1 MKRLPRFRRN
11 PDQLSSTRI
20 TERSHAILDAVERYR
35 VLSTSMIV
43 QLVGGNED
51 VTHRHLQRL
60 YHLGLLE
67 RHVFKLSDEFT
78 YSRTDAAKPNP
89 KSDSNHRQATDT
101 SPGRLLFL
109 QHELMI
115 SRFHFM
121 LEKTCDQRQKE
132 ISLLN
137 WRQGAELWN
146 SVELEGGK
154 RLPHR
159 PDAFFSLQSAENSE
173 RARLNHF
180 LYEADRGTSSL
191 SRMRDKLAA
200 HHSFIVQ
207 AKHCGAYKIK
217 RLRAILIE
225 ASSVDRAERLR
236 EIAYEICRDVELFWF
251 TSSEIFSK
259 QSPTLPGHNSQ
270 NFLDSPEIIFA
281 PIWISQIGDNLKPL
295 PFE

>member
-1 MKRLPRFRRN
+1 
-11 PDQLSSTRI
+11 
-20 TERSHAILDAVERYR
+20 
-35 VLSTSMIV
+35 MIV
-43 QLVGGNED
+43 LLVGGNED

-78 YSRTDAAKPNP
+78 YSRTDASRPDTKPNLSQRQT
-89 KSDSNHRQATDT
+89 SDA

-109 QHELMI
+109 QHELII

-121 LEKTCDQRQKE
+121 LEKACEQRPEQ

-159 PDAFFSLQSAENSE
+159 PDAFFSLHSGKGSE

-207 AKHCGAYKIK
+207 AKHCAIYGIK

-236 EIAYEICRDVELFWF
+236 KIAYEICHDVELFWF
-251 TSSEIFSK
+251 TSSEVFSK
-259 QSPTLPGHNSQ
+259 QSQTSPGRNSQ
-270 NFLDSPEIIFA
+270 KFLGNPEIIFA
-281 PIWISQIGDNLKPL
+281 PIWISQIGDDLEPL